1 MEIHALFA
9 MATSNS
15 SLLSFDDIL
24 FKILFREGNIR
35 EGEHSTFQRK
45 PGHMEISIPERG
57 GILTSHSFSSH
68 G

>member
-24 FKILFREGNIR
+24 FKILFSG
-35 EGEHSTFQRK
+35 SQATWKFQSQNV
-45 PGHMEISIPERG
+45 EVY
-57 GILTSHSFSSH
+57 
-68 G
+68 